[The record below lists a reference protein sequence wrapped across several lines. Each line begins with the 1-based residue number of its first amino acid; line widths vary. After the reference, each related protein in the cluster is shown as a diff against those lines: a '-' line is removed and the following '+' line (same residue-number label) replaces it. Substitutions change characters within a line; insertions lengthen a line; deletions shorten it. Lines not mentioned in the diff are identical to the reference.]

1 MKKVKSEAFSAAQD
15 ARRIVLEHEKE
26 KEPIHS
32 LPGNQRE
39 VRTVPSSS
47 VASARLVKDQA
58 SKQVAE
64 GDQRA
69 VSGNESAEKATKAT
83 ATKVTT
89 VTKNHSNHSEAN
101 ISVSHSNVSAV
112 RYGSEACPCI
122 GFDNLEGEALTLID
136 GKMVKYPADLG
147 SSCDTWDDGVHPQCA
162 ESEKGKWCGQPWC
175 YVDPRQC
182 KLDVLPTM
190 STYMPTARYKHM
202 PLFYSYSTCGS
213 SWGQEAQ
220 VAVMGNGGCR
230 CVGVNNMPGSLKFD
244 IDQDNVLYPAEAGGS
259 CDAWDLDNHPQ
270 CTVKG
275 SKPEWCNRK
284 WCFVD
289 PCSCSVSQPPKV
301 STYLNGTMQG
311 KSIYYSYETCGN
323 EDMFTATYAKAV
335 CVLEKTK
342 DTCNKNPKCLW
353 SGDSCLGK
361 ELVDKDACL
370 AKTAQEAQTS
380 EEEERSF
387 AASLA
392 SQAATLAVL
401 SWLL

>member
-1 MKKVKSEAFSAAQD
+1 MQDPLSIQSTATPIESCFVFFDVRFCSATHLLFFE
-15 ARRIVLEHEKE
+15 VLEHEKE

-39 VRTVPSSS
+39 VRTVPSRS

-190 STYMPTARYKHM
+190 STYMPTAR
-202 PLFYSYSTCGS
+202 
-213 SWGQEAQ
+213 
-220 VAVMGNGGCR
+220 
-230 CVGVNNMPGSLKFD
+230 
-244 IDQDNVLYPAEAGGS
+244 
-259 CDAWDLDNHPQ
+259 
-270 CTVKG
+270 
-275 SKPEWCNRK
+275 
-284 WCFVD
+284 
-289 PCSCSVSQPPKV
+289 
-301 STYLNGTMQG
+301 
-311 KSIYYSYETCGN
+311 
-323 EDMFTATYAKAV
+323 
-335 CVLEKTK
+335 
-342 DTCNKNPKCLW
+342 
-353 SGDSCLGK
+353 
-361 ELVDKDACL
+361 CL
-370 AKTAQEAQTS
+370 AG
-380 EEEERSF
+380 
-387 AASLA
+387 L
-392 SQAATLAVL
+392 
-401 SWLL
+401 